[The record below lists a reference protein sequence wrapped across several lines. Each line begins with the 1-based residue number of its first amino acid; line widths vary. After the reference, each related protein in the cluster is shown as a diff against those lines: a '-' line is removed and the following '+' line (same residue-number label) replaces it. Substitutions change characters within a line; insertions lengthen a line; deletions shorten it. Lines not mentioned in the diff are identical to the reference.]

1 MQEKWGD
8 ISLSLLTG
16 SQFFSSFRSAVLRF
30 TGCLYYGYEVYKVTG
45 VVEHLVIVVAK
56 LSLLVFYAC
65 SHDLLIQY
73 HLLGAT
79 CYFLTRSSRVCF
91 VMFLRL

>member
-1 MQEKWGD
+1 M
-8 ISLSLLTG
+8 
-16 SQFFSSFRSAVLRF
+16 
-30 TGCLYYGYEVYKVTG
+30 YKVTG
-45 VVEHLVIVVAK
+45 VVEVIVVAE

-79 CYFLTRSSRVCF
+79 CYFLTRSLRVCF
-91 VMFLRL
+91 VTFLRL

>member
-1 MQEKWGD
+1 MQEKWGN
-8 ISLSLLTG
+8 ISLSLLPG
-16 SQFFSSFRSAVLRF
+16 SQFFSSFRSTVLRF
-30 TGCLYYGYEVYKVTG
+30 TGCLYYGYEVFKVTG
-45 VVEHLVIVVAK
+45 VVEHLIIVVAE
-56 LSLLVFYAC
+56 LSFLVFNAY

-79 CYFLTRSSRVCF
+79 CYFLTRSLRVCF